1 MCLRST
7 SATRKVSEPRHDVL
21 AQHQPVVGYGCR
33 LAVHRHVF
41 ALIAFR
47 EVAHGRLG
55 RQLHWLRRHRR
66 LACLDARDD
75 PFRVLAGMVDE
86 VFRTVPTQRHALR
99 APEGICLDDEHLGAR
114 GIDADA
120 EPREVAVPEHR
131 VLAIDREAV
140 HHALVEGA
148 VLTLC
153 HA

>member
-1 MCLRST
+1 MRRL
-7 SATRKVSEPRHDVL
+7 SEPRHDVL
-21 AQHQPVVGYGCR
+21 AQHQAVVGYGCR
-33 LAVHRHVF
+33 LAVHRHVL

-47 EVAHGRLG
+47 KVAHGRLG
-55 RQLHWLRRHRR
+55 RRLRRHRR

-86 VFRTVPTQRHALR
+86 VLRAVPTQRHALR
-99 APEGICLDDEHLGAR
+99 APEGICLDDEHLGAGR
-114 GIDADA
+114 IDANA

-140 HHALVEGA
+140 HHALAEGA
-148 VLTLC
+148 ELTLC